1 MTQNQGSISIES
13 SLLEKARENDPK
25 SIETMFRQFIP
36 HDERI
41 HYIQYLGLKG
51 LWGVGTHE
59 FACLTDRRIAD
70 ITVGRFGEVS
80 YQDGYLECINSTV
93 IYQPS
98 KIKLYLTIASY
109 NAIPLIFLLSNFVL
123 FLLLIIPFAII
134 NLLLLPFV
142 VQAYYRL
149 VKCGAVLM
157 VKEGIP
163 IYMFANR
170 KYISRINALR
180 RQLTIVREDRIK
192 LIKKMH

>member
-13 SLLEKARENDPK
+13 SLLEQARENDPK
-25 SIETMFRQFIP
+25 SIETMFRQFLP
-36 HDERI
+36 YDEKI

-51 LWGVGTHE
+51 LWGIGTHE
-59 FACLTDRRIAD
+59 FVCLTEKRAAD
-70 ITVGRFGEVS
+70 ITVSRFGEVT

-98 KIKLYLTIASY
+98 KLKLYLTVGVYCLYSAPFFF
-109 NAIPLIFLLSNFVL
+109 IPLL
-123 FLLLIIPFAII
+123 F
-134 NLLLLPFV
+134 LPFV
-142 VQAYYRL
+142 FQAYYRL

-170 KYISRINALR
+170 KYINRVNALC
-180 RQLTIVREDRIK
+180 RQLTTVREDRVK
-192 LIKKMH
+192 AIKKMH